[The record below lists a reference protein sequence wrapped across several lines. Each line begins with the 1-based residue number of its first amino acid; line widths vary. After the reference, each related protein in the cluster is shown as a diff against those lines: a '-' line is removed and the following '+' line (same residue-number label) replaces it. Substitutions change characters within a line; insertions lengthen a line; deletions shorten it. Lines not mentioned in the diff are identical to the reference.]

1 MFCNKVLKPNNTNVI
16 NEYLAMPASVRT
28 PTGAT
33 CEVVLELEANF
44 IDMKKH
50 VEEEEENS
58 LLM

>member
-28 PTGAT
+28 HTGST

-44 IDMKKH
+44 IDMKKC
-50 VEEEEENS
+50 VS
-58 LLM
+58 SQGLMFIS